1 MKRLSVPPAMVT
13 ALLVLGAC
21 SGSDEAKLRAELR
34 TWSGTPFAERG
45 TTRKGISNSA
55 FVREVFHNAIGVDVP
70 ATRDEQYRTGKLV
83 DRGALKPGDLVFL
96 EGQGFG
102 PFRSHSV
109 AIFVGHDELAI
120 ATREAGVTV
129 VKLSE
134 PRWSAM
140 YETARHIPR
149 DSSEAAAPA
158 LDAAK
163 YGSNRGAL
171 LRDVAKAWT
180 GTLYRDNGTTFD
192 GIGNFEYVRA
202 VYEAINDQELEGTP
216 ATWVKMGTAVKRE
229 DLQAGDIILYQAV
242 GLAGILNRLHAGMY
256 IGNGEF
262 THCVK
267 GVAVTISKLD
277 DPRWK
282 AAFRSARRIDQ
293 AELARAHETRPED
306 RAVGATG
313 PAATTPTIT
322 SKATATTTAP
332 SIKAIPLVAVPPASL
347 GAPESEA
354 ERRLRTVT
362 ESWRGTP
369 YKLGGTGKSGIDCSA
384 FSRVV
389 YKEALALD
397 LPRTAAEQELLGKPI
412 ERPSLRT
419 GDLVFFRTQGMGPF
433 FKSRHVGVYLGG
445 GEFAQSSGSKGVTIS
460 RLDNYYWNK
469 KYVAARR
476 LTAN

>member
-1 MKRLSVPPAMVT
+1 MLA
-13 ALLVLGAC
+13 AC
-21 SGSDEAKLRAELR
+21 SGSDEARLR
-34 TWSGTPFAERG
+34 TELKTWAGTPYAERG
-45 TTRKGISNSA
+45 TTRKGISNAA

-70 ATRDEQYRTGKLV
+70 PTRDEQYRTGKLV
-83 DRGALKPGDLVFL
+83 ERGALRPGDIVFL

-109 AIFVGHDELAI
+109 AIFVGHDEMAI
-120 ATREAGVTV
+120 ATKEAGVTV
-129 VKLSE
+129 VRLTE

-149 DSSEAAAPA
+149 DSAEAAAPA

-163 YGSNRGAL
+163 YGANRGAL
-171 LRDVAKAWT
+171 LRDIAKAWT

-202 VYEAINDQELEGTP
+202 IYEAINDQELEGTP
-216 ATWVKMGTAVKRE
+216 ATWVKMGSAVKRE
-229 DLQAGDIILYQAV
+229 DLQPGDIILYQAV
-242 GLAGILNRLHAGMY
+242 GLSAIFGRLHAGMY
-256 IGNGEF
+256 VGNGEF

-267 GVAVTISKLD
+267 GAAVTISKLD

-282 AAFRSARRIDQ
+282 TAFRSARRIDQ
-293 AELARAHETRPED
+293 TELAALHETRPERVVAD
-306 RAVGATG
+306 ARSAATASATIG
-313 PAATTPTIT
+313 KATPAPTIPAIKATPLVPMPPAA
-322 SKATATTTAP
+322 
-332 SIKAIPLVAVPPASL
+332 L
-347 GAPESEA
+347 GAPESET
-354 ERRLRTVT
+354 ERRLRSVT

-369 YKLGGTGKSGIDCSA
+369 YKLGGNGKSGIDCSA

-389 YKEALALD
+389 YKDGLAID
-397 LPRTAAEQELLGKPI
+397 LPRTAAEQELLGTPI
-412 ERPSLRT
+412 ARQNLRA

-445 GEFAQSSGSKGVTIS
+445 GEFGQSSGSKGVTVS
-460 RLDNYYWNK
+460 RLDSYYWNK

-476 LTAN
+476 LTAS